1 MANSDTTHSYRWP
14 HGGLIERIDI
24 RQQSNGR
31 AVAYLYADES
41 EEARPARRELRAL
54 VRLKGWGTLSD
65 NRDGKYALRIS
76 GLNGDGSE
84 LLDVL
89 RGGGFITHEPTSTV
103 IPGEVIKSKGP
114 WDYIRNH
121 SLRIS
126 GVIATVGNAMSAA
139 SGIHRGRVNNKIQWG
154 QIGQG
159 LTFGVADLPLM
170 IAGERDD
177 SRQQTNLLRQL
188 KRHYETT
195 GIEIPK
201 NASIHAETSD
211 KGKSFG
217 TLAMDYMHRYANQ
230 IKCSFEVVAAAFT
243 IRAGIEQNSKPKKYV
258 PLIWGSGFLASLL
271 IPERKID
278 PEKYAEAST
287 LGRAWMNIQ
296 ANPLAIGGMLGYSNT
311 YASYRSAFNERK
323 DWISNGR
330 NGTPLWK
337 WDVAIPTV
345 MIGANGTYAISKK
358 TVGGDIKND
367 AIVSDVYIVA
377 AQILNKQPD
386 NVREQAIESTAEF
399 LGKRMEISDSKPVI
413 VERLKQEMQ
422 TQRNSPWF
430 EKTPLTAYTPEP
442 KKRSLRPHR
451 ADETVA
457 APATTVQTDAMERA
471 PLAQTAQG
479 ITA

>member
-1 MANSDTTHSYRWP
+1 MLRYNIRMANRDTTLSYRWP
-14 HGGLIERIDI
+14 PGGLIERIDI

-31 AVAYLYADES
+31 AVAYLYADKS
-41 EEARPARRELRAL
+41 EQARPERRELRAL

-89 RGGGFITHEPTSTV
+89 RGGGFFRSEPSVTT
-103 IPGEVIKSKGP
+103 IQGEAIQSKGA

-126 GVIATVGNAMSAA
+126 GTIATVGNAMSIA
-139 SGIHRGRVNNKIQWG
+139 SGFHRGKEIG

-159 LTFGVADLPLM
+159 AAFAIADLPLA

-188 KRHYETT
+188 KKHYETT

-201 NASIHAETSD
+201 NASILAETSD

-230 IKCSFEVVAAAFT
+230 IKCSFEVVAAGFT
-243 IRAGIEQNSKPKKYV
+243 IHAGRAQQSSFKKYA
-258 PLIWGSGFLASLL
+258 PFIWGPGFAASLL

-278 PEKYAEAST
+278 PEKYEQAGT
-287 LGRAWMNIQ
+287 LERAWMNIQ
-296 ANPLAIGGMLGYSNT
+296 ANPLAIGGLLGYSNT
-311 YASYRSAFNERK
+311 VATYGSAYREREAWK
-323 DWISNGR
+323 NAGR
-330 NGTPLWK
+330 TGTPLWK
-337 WDVAIPTV
+337 WDVAIPSV
-345 MIGANGTYAISKK
+345 MIGANGTYAMSKK

-413 VERLKQEMQ
+413 IARLKQEMDV
-422 TQRNSPWF
+422 QRNSPWF

-442 KKRSLRPHR
+442 KKRSLREAK
-451 ADETVA
+451 AD

-471 PLAQTAQG
+471 PMAQINQAG

>member
-1 MANSDTTHSYRWP
+1 MANRDTTHSYRWP
-14 HGGLIERIDI
+14 QGGLIERIDI

-76 GLNGDGSE
+76 GLNGDGVE
-84 LLDVL
+84 LIDVL
-89 RGGGFITHEPTSTV
+89 RGGGFITHEPSSTV

-126 GVIATVGNAMSAA
+126 GVIATVGNAMSIA
-139 SGIHRGRVNNKIQWG
+139 SGFHRGREIG

-159 LTFGVADLPLM
+159 AAFAIADLPLA

-188 KRHYETT
+188 KKHYEAT

-230 IKCSFEVVAAAFT
+230 IKCSFEVVAAGFT
-243 IRAGIEQNSKPKKYV
+243 IHAGRAQQSSFKKYA
-258 PLIWGSGFLASLL
+258 PFIWGPGFAASLL

-278 PEKYAEAST
+278 PEKYEQAGT
-287 LGRAWMNIQ
+287 LERAWMKVQ
-296 ANPLAIGGMLGYSNT
+296 SNPLAIGGLLGYSNT
-311 YASYRSAFNERK
+311 VATYGSAYREREAWK
-323 DWISNGR
+323 NTGR

-386 NVREQAIESTAEF
+386 NVRDQAIASTAEF

-413 VERLKQEMQ
+413 VERLKQEMD

-442 KKRSLRPHR
+442 KKRSLRTHR
-451 ADETVA
+451 ADEAVA
-457 APATTVQTDAMERA
+457 APATTVQTDAMERT